1 MKPHILINIHY
12 LELGGAE
19 SACIGLLQ
27 ALDSRKVD
35 VDLFINDPRGELMK
49 SIPQYVNV
57 LPSIGAY
64 TMLERPITELLKR
77 GYWHIA
83 IARLFGKWMT
93 KRDVR
98 NNVRNLDNSSGL
110 QWQTKYTTPLL
121 PRINPLVEYDLAIGF
136 VTPHQIVV
144 DKVRAKKKLGWIHT
158 DYTNVYV
165 NVAEELKV
173 WGKLDYIVSI
183 SDEVGRK
190 FVSVFPSLREKI
202 IPMENI
208 LSPLFIRMRS
218 EEFVPDDML
227 RGENVV
233 NILSIG
239 RYSNAKRFDEI
250 GRICR
255 KVREFLSQIKFS
267 KEVHWYIIGYG
278 GDESLIRGNI
288 AEEGMENWVT
298 ILGKRSNPYPYIKA
312 CDIYAQPSRYE
323 GKSITVREAQIL
335 CKPVVVTNYPTAH
348 SQIIDGVDG
357 IIVSNELDACA
368 RGIAGFIAD
377 SKKQNE
383 LIVYLQKHDYG
394 NENEVNKLY
403 NLLR

>member
-1 MKPHILINIHY
+1 MKPRILINIHY

-27 ALDSRKVD
+27 ALDFRKVD
-35 VDLFINDPRGELMK
+35 VDLFINDPRGELMN
-49 SIPQYVNV
+49 SIPPYVNV

-64 TMLERPITELLKR
+64 TMLERPIKELIKK

-93 KRDVR
+93 KRDRR
-98 NNVRNLDNSSGL
+98 NNVRHLDNSSGL

-121 PRINPLVEYDLAIGF
+121 PRINPAVEYDLAIGF

-173 WGKLDYIVSI
+173 WSKLDYIASI

-190 FVSVFPSLREKI
+190 FISLFPTLKEKI

-208 LSPLFIRMRS
+208 LSPSFIRMRS
-218 EEFVPDDML
+218 EEFIPNDMV
-227 RGENVV
+227 RDESAI

-239 RYSNAKRFDEI
+239 RYSNAKRFDEV
-250 GRICR
+250 GSICR
-255 KVREFLSQIKFS
+255 KVREHLSQIGFS
-267 KEVHWYIIGYG
+267 RDIHWYIIGYG
-278 GDESLIRGNI
+278 SDENLIHQNI
-288 AEEGMENWVT
+288 AEEGMEGWVT

-335 CKPVVVTNYPTAH
+335 CKPVVVTNYPTAQ
-348 SQIIDGVDG
+348 SQITDGVDG
-357 IIVSNELDACA
+357 LIVPNELDECA
-368 RGIAGFIAD
+368 DGIARFVAD
-377 SKKQNE
+377 TKKQNE
-383 LIVYLQKHDYG
+383 LMVYLQEHDYG
-394 NENEVNKLY
+394 NENEVKKIY
-403 NLLR
+403 QLLR